1 MGCSYM
7 ILANIDWL
15 PNVLTAIGT
24 AAATLITIWAYFRK
38 QNAAISLQA
47 EKDAYEM
54 NKVRSSDAYQQLLE
68 ARKDDI
74 ADRANIRLI
83 IAAQDKRITELVV
96 LEEEYQRRSIEQGL
110 RIYEL
115 ETIKTFLEARVK
127 ALEAIITSPEILTK
141 QASAV
146 AEGIVSLAAAT
157 AGHLADKARVDEQMV
172 LDRNRLNLE
181 TLKACA
187 ENTPGCP
194 RRQEQGSVQET

>member
-1 MGCSYM
+1 M